1 MTGADHATASFQLF
15 LLSNIMHLPTPQFS
29 RLVTAL
35 AFDLN
40 NPLLDSM
47 ILAWDHIATRFLNR
61 LVTRREVAGKVES
74 VRLLAIHDAI
84 HAVFG
89 SGNGYM
95 FHGLSSG
102 NSISA
107 ALAATAQASHD
118 VLAAV
123 FDSPEDREYLADSL
137 EESLS
142 LVSNPS
148 EVVAGVISGAASA
161 GAYERE
167 FAPLSLGNLIED
179 AVKAA
184 RISRPSLRV
193 VPLPEKREHDG
204 WRRSA

>member
-1 MTGADHATASFQLF
+1 
-15 LLSNIMHLPTPQFS
+15 MHLPTPQFS

-47 ILAWDHIATRFLNR
+47 ILAWDHISTRFLNR
-61 LVTRREVAGKVES
+61 LVTHREVAGKIES
-74 VRLLAIHDAI
+74 VRLLAIHDGI

-102 NSISA
+102 KSTSA
-107 ALAATAQASHD
+107 ALAAAAQASHD

-123 FDSPEDREYLADSL
+123 FDSPEDRADLADSL

-142 LVSNPS
+142 LISDPL
-148 EVVAGVISGAASA
+148 EAVAGVITGAASA

-167 FAPLSLGNLIED
+167 FAPLALERLIED
-179 AVKAA
+179 AVRSSK
-184 RISRPSLRV
+184 IVRPPLRV
-193 VPLPEKREHDG
+193 VSLVDKREYGG

>member
-1 MTGADHATASFQLF
+1 
-15 LLSNIMHLPTPQFS
+15 MHLPTPQFS

-61 LVTRREVAGKVES
+61 LANHREAAGKVES
-74 VRLLAIHDAI
+74 IRLLAIHDGI
-84 HAVFG
+84 HAVLG

-102 NSISA
+102 SSTSA

-123 FDSPEDREYLADSL
+123 FDLPEDREDLAHLL

-142 LVSNPS
+142 LISDPA
-148 EVVAGVISGAASA
+148 EAVAGVITGAASA
-161 GAYERE
+161 GTYERE
-167 FAPLSLGNLIED
+167 FAPLTLED
-179 AVKAA
+179 LVRDAAKAG
-184 RISRPSLRV
+184 RIPRRPLRV
-193 VPLPEKREHDG
+193 VALAEKHDHDG